1 MREIEDNKSK
11 KINDILAIVNLT
23 SILFVGMVFLQ
34 KIGEIDT
41 GVYWSVATGL
51 GIISATIMISLILVS
66 YLLWRCCINS
76 KIKYNNMFLAHKIET
91 IIFLIL
97 FTSAV
102 IISGANKSECKFIFL
117 FLIITTTIRSG
128 LRAGIKTSVVSA
140 VIILTIDIVY
150 MPNEF
155 INSNFEN
162 DLILAGIFILTA
174 WTLGYYVKIE
184 KSYILSLEDLVNK
197 DGLTDVYNHRYFYE
211 ELNRRITE
219 AKETGEDISVLFLD
233 IDYFKHYNDLNGH
246 QAGDEALKKI
256 GKLLKFHADDNHTVA
271 RYGGEEFSVILPN
284 TSLKEGEI
292 IAERIRRSIEKEIFF
307 GQEDQPN
314 GNLTVSIGVS
324 SYPEKAQ
331 NDMDL
336 IKSADDALYR
346 AKFFCKNRVESYVSI
361 LDEIKRDIDERD
373 VELVTSIKT
382 LISVINAKDKYTYSH
397 SERVVYFSR
406 LLSEE
411 LNLNEREKKDLTYGA
426 YMHDIGKI
434 NIQKEILIKK
444 MPLNT
449 LEWEILKTHPQ
460 NGADIVRPI
469 KSLKKVEPIILHHH
483 ERYDGGGYPNGLKG
497 KEIPYLARVL
507 TVVDSFDAMTSNRPY
522 NKRKD
527 YKEALVELIEQKG
540 KQFDPDIV
548 DAFGR
553 VLTKNK
559 NIVEQTI

>member
-1 MREIEDNKSK
+1 MRDIEINKSK
-11 KINDILAIVNLT
+11 KVNDILAIVNLT
-23 SILFVGMVFLQ
+23 SLLFIGMIILQ
-34 KIGEIDT
+34 KINT
-41 GVYWSVATGL
+41 L
-51 GIISATIMISLILVS
+51 GIDLYENKSIEVGSISIFIMTGILLIIYAGWKFFLKNNIKTSNV
-66 YLLWRCCINS
+66 LLS
-76 KIKYNNMFLAHKIET
+76 HKIEDVLY
-91 IIFLIL
+91 LIL
-97 FTSAV
+97 FTFSV

-128 LRAGIKTSVVSA
+128 LRAGVKNAFISTM
-140 VIILTIDIVY
+140 IILTIDLVY

-155 INSNFEN
+155 INNNFEN
-162 DLILAGIFILTA
+162 DIILSGVFILTA

-184 KSYILSLEDLVNK
+184 KNYILSLEDLVNK

-256 GKLLKFHADDNHTVA
+256 GSLLKFHADDNHTVA

-444 MPLNT
+444 MPLNN

-483 ERYDGGGYPNGLKG
+483 ERYDGCGYPNGLKG

-527 YKEALVELIEQKG
+527 YKEALLELIEQKG

>member
-1 MREIEDNKSK
+1 MSDIEISKSK
-11 KINDILAIVNLT
+11 KVNDILAIVNLT
-23 SILFVGMVFLQ
+23 SLLFIGMIILQ
-34 KIGEIDT
+34 KINT
-41 GVYWSVATGL
+41 L
-51 GIISATIMISLILVS
+51 GIDLCENKSIEVGSISIFIMTGILLIIYVGWKFFLRNSIKESNV
-66 YLLWRCCINS
+66 LLS
-76 KIKYNNMFLAHKIET
+76 HKIEDV
-91 IIFLIL
+91 LYLNL
-97 FTSAV
+97 FTFSV

-128 LRAGIKTSVVSA
+128 LKAGMKNAFISTI
-140 VIILTIDIVY
+140 IILTIDLVC
-150 MPNEF
+150 MPNKF
-155 INSNFEN
+155 INNNFEN
-162 DLILAGIFILTA
+162 DLILSGVFILTA

-184 KSYILSLEDLVNK
+184 KNYILSLEDLVNK

-211 ELNRRITE
+211 ELNKRIIE

-256 GKLLKFHADDNHTVA
+256 GRLLKFHVDDNHTVA

-292 IAERIRRSIEKEIFF
+292 IAERIRCSIEKEVFF

-361 LDEIKRDIDERD
+361 LDEIKTDIDEKD

-411 LNLNEREKKDLTYGA
+411 LNLNDREKKDLTYGA

-469 KSLKKVEPIILHHH
+469 KSLQKVEPIILHHH
-483 ERYDGGGYPNGLKG
+483 ERYDGCGYPNGLKG
-497 KEIPYLARVL
+497 QEIPYLARVL

-527 YKEALVELIEQKG
+527 YKEGLLELIEQKG

-548 DAFGR
+548 EAFGR

>member
-1 MREIEDNKSK
+1 MRDIEDNKSK

-34 KIGEIDT
+34 KIGEADT
-41 GVYWSVATGL
+41 YVYWNVSTGI
-51 GIISATIMISLILVS
+51 GIISATTMISIILVS
-66 YLLWRCCINS
+66 YLLWRYFIDS
-76 KIKYNNMFLAHKIET
+76 KKEYKNMFLAHKIET
-91 IIFLIL
+91 LIFIIL

-128 LRAGIKTSVVSA
+128 LRAGIKTSVISA
-140 VIILTIDIVY
+140 SIVLTIDIIY

-155 INSNFEN
+155 INNNFEN

-197 DGLTDVYNHRYFYE
+197 DGLTNVYNHRYFYE

-284 TSLKEGEI
+284 TSLKEGEV
-292 IAERIRRSIEKEIFF
+292 IAERIRESIEREVFF

-406 LLSEE
+406 LLGEE

>member
-1 MREIEDNKSK
+1 MRDIEDNKSK

-34 KIGEIDT
+34 KIGEVDT
-41 GVYWSVATGL
+41 YVYWNVSTGI
-51 GIISATIMISLILVS
+51 GIISATTMISIILVS
-66 YLLWRCCINS
+66 YLLWRYFIDS
-76 KIKYNNMFLAHKIET
+76 KKEYKNMFLAHKIET
-91 IIFLIL
+91 LIFIIL

-128 LRAGIKTSVVSA
+128 LRAGIKTSVISA
-140 VIILTIDIVY
+140 SIILTIDIIY

-155 INSNFEN
+155 INNNFEN

-197 DGLTDVYNHRYFYE
+197 DGLTNVYNHRYFYE

-284 TSLKEGEI
+284 TSLKEGEV
-292 IAERIRRSIEKEIFF
+292 IAERIRESIEREVFF

-406 LLSEE
+406 LLGEE